1 MAVSLEEMEELLG
14 LLVAALVE
22 DRVAPDDVPW
32 HKFGEDL
39 QRSIFEAVAH
49 EKRRRA
55 HRRGQRRAMRL
66 LRSLLPEE
74 QREAVRRSGC
84 FRVVGS
90 LGGVYR
96 LHPHH
101 GAVER
106 VERHGRHWFATVNYC
121 LHDDGREMPA
131 ADLTLAHMLWL
142 LSDEARFLAEAN
154 ARPMMSELWNGD
166 YMRRL
171 REARIRRAQALPT
184 PDDWAED
191 EPVLAA

>member
-1 MAVSLEEMEELLG
+1 VAVSLEQMQEFLS

-49 EKRRRA
+49 EKRRRTR
-55 HRRGQRRAMRL
+55 RRGQRRAMRL
-66 LRSLLPEE
+66 LRTFLSAE
-74 QREAVRRSGC
+74 QRRTVASGGR
-84 FRVVGS
+84 FLVVGS

-106 VERHGRHWFATVNYC
+106 VERHGRHWFATVSYC
-121 LHDDGREMPA
+121 LHDDGREMPP
-131 ADLTLAHMLWL
+131 ADLALAHMLWL
-142 LSDEARFLAEAN
+142 LSDEAQFLAVAN
-154 ARPMMSELWNGD
+154 ARPMMSELWNGE
-166 YMRRL
+166 YLRRI
-171 REARIRRAQALPT
+171 REARARRALAPRVQ
-184 PDDWAED
+184 DDWEED
-191 EPVLAA
+191 APVMAA